1 MQSYSEL
8 LITYLVNAYT
18 QGTGWQS
25 IAQAVRPFVSGHVT
39 DIGGGL
45 GFLANELR
53 GTDVTVVERDALACG
68 YLRTHHEP
76 NVHLLQG
83 DAHRLQPERRKG
95 DVICC
100 NYGSLL
106 ENLVLARKWGDRNLI
121 VIARD
126 AEGHRFH
133 EGTRPNPACR
143 MRLLLQSLSIPY
155 QERRIVA
162 DMGQP
167 FHDQEE
173 VQAFSLLYGHTG
185 KYPLQRREGEFP
197 LWLPMV
203 RPVSLLVVSI
213 DDIPDLVAKSTLLVE
228 GEQGVGKSTFVG
240 KLAASADGGFLTK
253 RVEGKVYLN
262 PLGEALYDDGHLV
275 GICGGEVEFRTH
287 ALRLVICLFHR
298 GEGHQLVGSMQSVLD
313 AAVRVLKEQRTVV
326 DVIQTEDI
334 PAQAVLGHIPEE
346 PGCLGPG
353 NGTGRPEH
361 SRVAPVRE
369 AQNPIRAVS
378 VSSLIS
384 LSKKSLKY
392 SLSS

>member
-1 MQSYSEL
+1 
-8 LITYLVNAYT
+8 
-18 QGTGWQS
+18 
-25 IAQAVRPFVSGHVT
+25 
-39 DIGGGL
+39 
-45 GFLANELR
+45 
-53 GTDVTVVERDALACG
+53 
-68 YLRTHHEP
+68 
-76 NVHLLQG
+76 
-83 DAHRLQPERRKG
+83 
-95 DVICC
+95 
-100 NYGSLL
+100 
-106 ENLVLARKWGDRNLI
+106 
-121 VIARD
+121 
-126 AEGHRFH
+126 
-133 EGTRPNPACR
+133 
-143 MRLLLQSLSIPY
+143 
-155 QERRIVA
+155 
-162 DMGQP
+162 MGQP
-167 FHDQEE
+167 FHNQEE
-173 VQAFSLLYGHTG
+173 VQAFSRLYGHTG
-185 KYPLQRREGEFP
+185 EYPLQRREGEFP

-275 GICGGEVEFRTH
+275 GICGKGGIPQQFDRLGVQFLQKPCTLRVMDELGFMESEADEFQTLPD
-287 ALRLVICLFHR
+287 APAGGDSFLSF
-298 GEGHQLVGSMQSVLD
+298 GSYHPLLD
-313 AAVRVLKEQRTVV
+313 
-326 DVIQTEDI
+326 
-334 PAQAVLGHIPEE
+334 GE

>member
-1 MQSYSEL
+1 MQSYTEL

-53 GTDVTVVERDALACG
+53 GSDVTVVERDALACG
-68 YLRTHHEP
+68 YLKTHHEP

-126 AEGHRFH
+126 AGGHRFH

-173 VQAFSLLYGHTG
+173 VQAFSRLYGHTG
-185 KYPLQRREGEFP
+185 EYPLQRREGEFP

-275 GICGGEVEFRTH
+275 GICGKGGIPQQFDRLGVQFLQKPCTLRVMDELGFMESEADEFQR
-287 ALRLVICLFHR
+287 
-298 GEGHQLVGSMQSVLD
+298 
-313 AAVRVLKEQRTVV
+313 RVLQAAKDPVPTIAVIKPCRTPLLEAIRSCPSAVTIHFSMENR
-326 DVIQTEDI
+326 DAW
-334 PAQAVLGHIPEE
+334 AQEMERATQSIPEWPLCE
-346 PGCLGPG
+346 RLRTRSGL
-353 NGTGRPEH
+353 
-361 SRVAPVRE
+361 
-369 AQNPIRAVS
+369 
-378 VSSLIS
+378 
-384 LSKKSLKY
+384 
-392 SLSS
+392 